1 MTNELMMI
9 VATVVA
15 GLSAAGLIAW
25 LMRPRPQPAIASK
38 RKTQFEDM
46 FAYTMY
52 DDPC

>member
-1 MTNELMMI
+1 MTNEVVMI

-15 GLSAAGLIAW
+15 GLSAAGLITW
-25 LMRPRPQPAIASK
+25 LMRPRQLPAIGRK
-38 RKTQFEDM
+38 RRAQFEDM